1 MMWIEYSLIDA
12 NILSISHVVVYMW
25 SLQITCIIK
34 EKIVYLVVC
43 LNDEEKI
50 EKTIIHPYTT
60 NLSKNIKQLHFN
72 ELVVKTYF
80 SN

>member
-34 EKIVYLVVC
+34 EKFVYLVVC

-50 EKTIIHPYTT
+50 KKTI
-60 NLSKNIKQLHFN
+60 NSSLHHKPF
-72 ELVVKTYF
+72 KKH
-80 SN
+80 